1 MRDSFS
7 GLARKMFEFEQ
18 SERTIPNGLSHPA
31 LDPATQKDYG
41 RDRIRS
47 FSVMNWG
54 EHCTECVYPTCYQ
67 TCSFYVPR
75 PDGRCRR
82 FTFGIERVSSP
93 STWMG
98 YSACIEFKNWSKLW
112 AQGNAT
118 QLPGGL
124 NAALGFLGRAAWS
137 VASPIDWII
146 RRVMKRKRLSLVVQS
161 FRRRLIKLIAGLY
174 SRFPKPDSLLIEVF
188 NPMTED
194 AQLHL
199 GVLGKKGN
207 QQGRFEWTGR
217 AAPGLSSFPIPVS
230 DLERFLDLGQPF
242 GLELSIANEDKK
254 KLYFCSATFVRTAR
268 SPQSKKAAAKKIKC
282 VVWDLDNTLWDGVL
296 IEGTAGAVPKL
307 REGIRSTLEELDRR
321 GILLSV
327 ASKNSEEDARKALE
341 ALGIWDLFLAPQI
354 HWQPKS
360 GSIAQ
365 IAQKLNLGLDSFAF
379 VDDQPF
385 ERDEVAA
392 ALPAV
397 TLIPVEEFSSMLK
410 RPEFSGDNSQ
420 DGASR
425 RLMYRTEIK
434 RQEAMVTSTL
444 GYDAFL
450 ATCGI
455 RVKIERPGDDLVP
468 RIQDIVQRTNQLNI
482 ATQRYDL
489 EETRALIH
497 SPDCQC
503 YIVSCADN
511 YGDYGYVGF
520 ITLAFADDGILI
532 RDCMFSC
539 RIQGKRIDE
548 AVLAHI
554 INQHISDGAKVV
566 RARFIPTKKNAPAG
580 EMLARLGFAAQPG
593 KEGVLAITPVA
604 WRETV
609 PYVQITSS
617 LIATPAS
624 A

>member
-1 MRDSFS
+1 
-7 GLARKMFEFEQ
+7 MFEFEQ
-18 SERTIPNGLSHPA
+18 SERAIPNGLSHPT

-41 RDRIRS
+41 GDRIRS

-67 TCSFYVPR
+67 TCSFYVAR

-124 NAALGFLGRAAWS
+124 NAALGFLGKASWGVAA
-137 VASPIDWII
+137 PIDWII

-161 FRRRLIKLIAGLY
+161 FRRRLIKRIAGLY

-199 GVLGKKGN
+199 GVLGMKGN
-207 QQGRFEWTGR
+207 QPGRFEWTGR
-217 AAPGLSSFPIPVS
+217 ATPGLSSFPIPVS
-230 DLERFLDLGQPF
+230 DLERYLDLSQPF
-242 GLELSIANEDKK
+242 GLELSVANEDRK
-254 KLYFCSATFVRTAR
+254 KLYFCSATFVRTTRA
-268 SPQSKKAAAKKIKC
+268 PQPKKVAAKKIKC

-307 REGIRSTLEELDRR
+307 KEGIRSTLEELDRR
-321 GILLSV
+321 GIVLSV

-365 IAQKLNLGLDSFAF
+365 VAQKLNLGLDSFAF

-392 ALPAV
+392 ALPTV

-410 RPEFSGDNSQ
+410 RPEFSGDNNQ
-420 DGASR
+420 DGGSR
-425 RLMYRTEIK
+425 RLMYQTEMQ
-434 RQEAMVTSTL
+434 RQDAMVTSAL

-455 RVKIERPGDDLVP
+455 RVKIERPGDELVP

-497 SPDCQC
+497 SPDCRC

-520 ITLAFADDGILI
+520 ITLAFQDEGIVV

-593 KEGVLAITPVA
+593 KDSMLAITPVA
-604 WRETV
+604 LRQTV
-609 PYVQITSS
+609 PYVQITSDS
-617 LIATPAS
+617 IATPVS